1 MRRKALALLLALAA
15 LLTCLPALAEDTL
28 TLPAA
33 LKVIGEEAFLG
44 STARRIVLPEGLE
57 EIHSRAFSG
66 AAVEDINLP
75 LSLRSIADDAFD
87 TKPSGLS
94 VILGSWAYDWAV
106 AKGWMQAVPE
116 LAMGETQLLLAPQ
129 EKRTLLFTAPETGC
143 YRLTDDSRST
153 RCYPSVRTL
162 SGGYRYGIDGDDGQS
177 TYFELEAGERIQIAI
192 SCYASAETVT
202 HLTVSRFERTHDA
215 VVDSGAC
222 GSSMTWSLRA
232 DDTLV
237 IEGSGAM
244 TDYAWDSSAPWR
256 NLYGSNSL
264 DRLFRIRRVEIG
276 EGVQTIGNE
285 AFSDCVHLERVSLP
299 DSLQSIG
306 VFAFKDCELLD
317 EVTLPAGLTA
327 LGESAFIRCS
337 SLRELAFPQGIAA
350 VPPYAL
356 MECISLT
363 RVSLPAGVQSIGASA
378 FYGCYNLETVAFA
391 GTGTQAAAISIGP
404 GNNGLSEL
412 PWACASGSFAYS
424 FPTSGSCGPSLTWS
438 ISDDGTLT
446 IAGSGTMDDFDLD
459 PPWEDHSAEI
469 TAVRFSGSVAAMSE
483 NAFQWLVNLRSVAIP
498 GTMQSVAFD
507 AFRHCSGLKRVV
519 LGEGIQ
525 RIEGLSFMYCDSLE
539 ELVLPASLTYID
551 ACAFDSCPKLK
562 DIYYAGSSAQAAAIT
577 IDRYNEYADFSAF
590 DAAVWHY
597 GHRASGSATQASLG
611 TASIALDTS
620 EQATLQFTAP
630 VAGIYRF
637 ETLGSADTYGS
648 LYDSAMNLLAEND
661 DGIGPAFRIDRMLT
675 AGQKVYVRVRFEDSD
690 ASGEITLSIAN
701 VTPTPTPPPPVHT
714 AQLGANPTSLTA
726 GQHCIYSFT
735 APAAGN
741 YLFYSSGTLDTFA
754 ILYNASRVELA
765 RNDDGGAGT
774 NFHIEQAMEAGE
786 QILLEAYFYNAA
798 VSGTFDVHVDQVLAT
813 PTPTPRPAPITG
825 RYRALIIGNA
835 YANSSSIGF
844 RPAGDLDRV
853 SMAHMLQSM
862 SATPYSVT
870 MKRDLTASQII
881 SAIGT
886 AFKGAKSDDVSLFY
900 FSGHGFTGS
909 GSLVGTDQK
918 GVSAAA
924 LRNAMDK
931 IPGKKIVL
939 INCCFSGHMIN
950 RSSALTQDSAQAEV
964 SDAELKAFNRQF
976 IQAFSGSS
984 SSESSSNGLM
994 SRSGELA
1001 AGKYYVLTSSSKNE
1015 PSWRNDSMGSFF
1027 TYCLEYGSG
1036 WNESTDRRINSLYA
1050 DKNADGYVSLSEA
1063 YNSVEYYLDYFGFR
1077 TGQVKQHTQI
1087 YPSGSSFIL
1096 WGR

>member
-28 TLPAA
+28 TLPSA

-44 STARRIVLPEGLE
+44 STAKKIALPEGLE

-87 TKPSGLS
+87 RKPSRLS
-94 VILGSWAYDWAV
+94 VILGSWAFDWAV

-116 LAMGETQLLLAPQ
+116 LAMGETQLILAPQ
-129 EKRTLLFTAPETGC
+129 EERTLLFTAPETGC

-153 RCYPSVRTL
+153 RCYSSVRTL
-162 SGGYRYGIDGDDGQS
+162 SGGYRDGIDNDAGQS
-177 TYFELEAGERIQIAI
+177 TYFELEAGERIQVKI

-202 HLTVSRFERTHDA
+202 RLTVSRFERTHAA
-215 VVDSGAC
+215 VVDSGTC
-222 GSSMTWSLRA
+222 GDSLTWSLRA

-256 NLYGSNSL
+256 KYSL
-264 DRLFRIRRVEIG
+264 DYSDYLFKIRRVEIA
-276 EGVQTIGNE
+276 EGVLSIGKE
-285 AFSDCVHLERVSLP
+285 AFSDCADLERISLP

-306 VFAFKDCELLD
+306 EFAFRDCELLD

-327 LGESAFIRCS
+327 LGDSAFIRCS
-337 SLRELAFPQGIAA
+337 SLRELAFPRGIAA
-350 VPPYAL
+350 IPPYAL
-356 MECISLT
+356 KECISLT

-391 GTGTQAAAISIGP
+391 GTGAQAAAITIGP

-412 PWACASGSFAYS
+412 PWTCTSGSFAYS

-438 ISDDGTLT
+438 VSDNGTLT
-446 IAGSGTMDDFDLD
+446 IAGSGAMDDFDMD

-469 TAVRFSGSVAAMSE
+469 TTVRFSGNVAAMSE
-483 NAFQWLVNLRSVAIP
+483 NAFQRLVNLRSVAIP
-498 GTMQSVAFD
+498 GTMQSVASD
-507 AFRHCSGLKRVV
+507 AFLYCSSLKRVV

-525 RIEGLSFMYCDSLE
+525 RIEGLSFMDCDSLE

-551 ACAFDSCPKLK
+551 ACAFANCPKLK

-597 GHRASGSATQASLG
+597 GHRASANTTQASLG
-611 TASIALDTS
+611 TTSIALDTS
-620 EQATLQFTAP
+620 EQATLQFIAP
-630 VAGIYRF
+630 TAGIYRF
-637 ETLGSADTYGS
+637 ETLGSDDTYGS

-661 DGIGPAFRIDRMLT
+661 DTDGPAFRIDRTLS
-675 AGQKVYVRVRFEDSD
+675 AGQTVYIGVRFEDSD
-690 ASGEITLSIAN
+690 ASGEFTLSIAN
-701 VTPTPTPPPPVHT
+701 VTPTPTPPPPVQL
-714 AQLGANPTSLTA
+714 ACLGANPTTLTA
-726 GQHCIYSFT
+726 GQHSIYSFI
-735 APAAGN
+735 APAAGS
-741 YLFYSSGTLDTFA
+741 YLFYSSGTLDTCA

-765 RNDDGGAGT
+765 RNDDGGTGT
-774 NFHIEQAMEAGE
+774 NFHMERAMKAGE
-786 QILLEAYFYNAA
+786 EVLLEVYLYNSA
-798 VSGTFDVHVDQVLAT
+798 VSGTFDVYVDQVLTT
-813 PTPTPRPAPITG
+813 PTPTLRPAPITG

-870 MKRDLTASQII
+870 TKRDLTASQII

-924 LRNAMDK
+924 LRNALDK
-931 IPGKKIVL
+931 IPGEKIVL

-950 RSSALTQDSAQAEV
+950 RSSALMQESTQTEV

-984 SSESSSNGLM
+984 SSESSSNGLI
-994 SRSGELA
+994 SKSGELA
-1001 AGKYYVLTSSSKNE
+1001 ASKYYVLTSSSKNE
-1015 PSWRNDSMGSFF
+1015 PSWRNDSKGSFF

-1063 YNSVEYYLDYFGFR
+1063 YNSVEYYLDYLGFR
-1077 TGQVKQHTQI
+1077 GGQVKQHTQI
-1087 YPSGSSFIL
+1087 YPAGSSFIL